1 MIKDIEYIFK
11 KIFLSEKYLLKKRLK
26 RAIVKNYEKELSI
39 IDHFKDKSKDA
50 IDVGVYRG
58 VYSYKLSKEF
68 NQIHS
73 FEPNPLLFPYLNRY
87 LTKIITNMT
96 LYNYALSNKNEL
108 TNLKIPHRGKSI
120 FKNNFEE
127 IYKLGCATIHETN
140 NFEKFNNYEVEC
152 KKLDDVIKD
161 KEISFIKI
169 DVEGHELSVIEGAN
183 NIINKYKPTLLVE
196 IEEKHTKKPILNT
209 INKIKEFGYKV
220 YFFKNNQINEII
232 DHKIPKEERNF
243 IFINS

>member
-87 LTKIITNMT
+87 LTKIIPNMT

-209 INKIKEFGYKV
+209 INQIKEFGYKV
-220 YFFKNNQINEII
+220 YFFKNKQMKEIL
-232 DHKIPKEERNF
+232 DNDIPNEERNF

>member
-11 KIFLSEKYLLKKRLK
+11 KIFLNEEYLLKKRLK

-73 FEPNPLLFPYLNRY
+73 FEPNPLLFPYLNKY

-220 YFFKNNQINEII
+220 YFFKNNQIREII
-232 DHKIPKEERNF
+232 DHNIPNEERNF

>member
-39 IDHFKDKSKDA
+39 VDHFKDKSKEA

-152 KKLDDVIKD
+152 KKLDDVVKG

-220 YFFKNNQINEII
+220 YFFKNNQIKEII
-232 DHKIPKEERNF
+232 DHKIPNEERNF

>member
-11 KIFLSEKYLLKKRLK
+11 KIFLNEEYLLKKRLK
-26 RAIVKNYEKELSI
+26 RAIAKNYEKELYI
-39 IDHFKDKSKDA
+39 VDHFKDKSKDA

-73 FEPNPLLFPYLNRY
+73 FEPNPLLYPYLNRY
-87 LTKIITNMT
+87 LTKIIPNMT

-108 TNLKIPHRGKSI
+108 TNLKIPYRGKSI

-196 IEEKHTKKPILNT
+196 IEEKHTKKPVLNT
-209 INKIKEFGYKV
+209 INKIKKFGYKV
-220 YFFKNNQINEII
+220 YFFKNNQIKEII
-232 DHKIPKEERNF
+232 EHNIPDEERNF
-243 IFINS
+243 IFISS

>member
-220 YFFKNNQINEII
+220 YFFKNNQIREII
-232 DHKIPKEERNF
+232 DHNIPNEERNF

>member
-73 FEPNPLLFPYLNRY
+73 FEPNPLLFPYLNKY

-220 YFFKNNQINEII
+220 YFFKNNQIIEIVE
-232 DHKIPKEERNF
+232 KEIPNEERNF

>member
-11 KIFLSEKYLLKKRLK
+11 KIFLNKKYLLKKRLK

-87 LTKIITNMT
+87 LTKIIPNMT

-209 INKIKEFGYKV
+209 INQIKEFGYKV
-220 YFFKNNQINEII
+220 YFFKNKQMKEIL
-232 DHKIPKEERNF
+232 DNDIPNEERNF

>member
-11 KIFLSEKYLLKKRLK
+11 KIFLSEEYLLKKRLK
-26 RAIVKNYEKELSI
+26 RAIAKNYEKELSI
-39 IDHFKDKSKDA
+39 VDHFKDKSKDA

-73 FEPNPLLFPYLNRY
+73 FEPNPLLYPYLNRY
-87 LTKIITNMT
+87 LSKIIPNMT
-96 LYNYALSNKNEL
+96 LYNYALSNKNEI
-108 TNLKIPHRGKSI
+108 TNLKIPRRGKSV

-127 IYKLGCATIHETN
+127 IYKLGCATIHEAN

-161 KEISFIKI
+161 KNISFIKI

-196 IEEKHTKKPILNT
+196 IEEKHTKKPVLYT

-220 YFFKNNQINEII
+220 YFFKNNQIKEIVE
-232 DHKIPKEERNF
+232 DNMPNEERNF

>member
-73 FEPNPLLFPYLNRY
+73 FEPNPLLFPYLNKY

-220 YFFKNNQINEII
+220 YFFKNNQIREII
-232 DHKIPKEERNF
+232 DHNIPNEERNF

>member
-11 KIFLSEKYLLKKRLK
+11 KILLNEEYLLKKRLN
-26 RAIVKNYEKELSI
+26 RAIIKNYEKELYI

-73 FEPNPLLFPYLNRY
+73 FEPNPLLYPYLKRY
-87 LTKIITNMT
+87 LTKIIPNMT

-127 IYKLGCATIHETN
+127 IYKLGCATIHENN
-140 NFEKFNNYEVEC
+140 NFEKFKNYEVEC

-196 IEEKHTKKPILNT
+196 IEEKHTKKPVINT
-209 INKIKEFGYKV
+209 INKIKDFGYKV
-220 YFFKNNQINEII
+220 YFFKNNQIKEIVEN
-232 DHKIPKEERNF
+232 DIPNEERNF

>member
-58 VYSYKLSKEF
+58 VYSYKLSKKF

-220 YFFKNNQINEII
+220 YFFKNNQIKEII
-232 DHKIPKEERNF
+232 DHKIPNEERNF

>member
-11 KIFLSEKYLLKKRLK
+11 KIFLSEEYLLKKRLK
-26 RAIVKNYEKELSI
+26 RAMVKNYEKELSI
-39 IDHFKDKSKDA
+39 VDHFKDKSKDA

-68 NQIHS
+68 NRIHS
-73 FEPNPLLFPYLNRY
+73 FEPNPLLYPYLNRY
-87 LTKIITNMT
+87 LTKIIPNMT

-127 IYKLGCATIHETN
+127 IYKLGCATIHENN
-140 NFEKFNNYEVEC
+140 NFEKFKNYEVEC

-196 IEEKHTKKPILNT
+196 IEEKHTKRPVINT
-209 INKIKEFGYKV
+209 INKIKDFGYKV
-220 YFFKNNQINEII
+220 YFFKNNQIKEIVEN
-232 DHKIPKEERNF
+232 DIPNEERNF

>member
-11 KIFLSEKYLLKKRLK
+11 KIFISEEYLLKKRLK
-26 RAIVKNYEKELSI
+26 RAVLNNYEKELSI
-39 IDHFKDKSKDA
+39 VDHFKDKSKDA

-68 NQIHS
+68 NRIHS
-73 FEPNPLLFPYLNRY
+73 FEPNPLLYPYLKRY
-87 LTKIITNMT
+87 LTKIIPNMT

-127 IYKLGCATIHETN
+127 IYKLGCATIHENN
-140 NFEKFNNYEVEC
+140 NFEKFKNYEVEC

-196 IEEKHTKKPILNT
+196 IEEKHTKKPVINT
-209 INKIKEFGYKV
+209 INKIKDFGYKV
-220 YFFKNNQINEII
+220 YFFKNNQIKEIVER
-232 DHKIPKEERNF
+232 DIPNEERNF

>member
-1 MIKDIEYIFK
+1 MIKDIEYMFK

-220 YFFKNNQINEII
+220 YFFKNKKMKEIL
-232 DHKIPKEERNF
+232 DNDIPNEERNF

>member
-11 KIFLSEKYLLKKRLK
+11 KIFLSEEYLLKKRLK
-26 RAIVKNYEKELSI
+26 RAIAKNYEKELYI
-39 IDHFKDKSKDA
+39 VDHFKDKSKDA

-58 VYSYKLSKEF
+58 VYSYKLSKGF

-73 FEPNPLLFPYLNRY
+73 FEPNPLLYPYLNRY
-87 LTKIITNMT
+87 LTKIIPNMT

-108 TNLKIPHRGKSI
+108 TNLKIPYRGKSI
-120 FKNNFEE
+120 FKNN
-127 IYKLGCATIHETN
+127 I
-140 NFEKFNNYEVEC
+140 EKFNNYEVEC

-196 IEEKHTKKPILNT
+196 IEEKHTKKPVLNT
-209 INKIKEFGYKV
+209 INKIKKFGYKV
-220 YFFKNNQINEII
+220 YFFKNNQIKEII
-232 DHKIPKEERNF
+232 EHNIPDEERNF
-243 IFINS
+243 IFISS